1 MKHHFSILPDLFCL
15 KSKIAN
21 PIRISYNFLLCYTAL
36 STLPERRHLVQTL
49 TLWGVPFTTARTLFR
64 FGAQV
69 LLDCLC
75 ECEYCTPAI
84 TPLLQIS
91 HLLAIKIHLLLRDLH
106 LLKSLLIINCFEQI
120 PFYHT

>member
-1 MKHHFSILPDLFCL
+1 MIVSQQ
-15 KSKIAN
+15 SKIVS
-21 PIRISYNFLLCYTAL
+21 PLRTDYKSLLCYIAL
-36 STLPERRHLVQTL
+36 TTLPERKHLVQTL

-106 LLKSLLIINCFEQI
+106 LLKSLLKIICFEQI